1 VRRRIIFL
9 VALPAVAAIVRVAS
23 QQLEKRGHP
32 QAGQR
37 ARRAADAIRPQRKK
51 AGA

>member
-1 VRRRIIFL
+1 MRRKIIFL
-9 VALPAVAAIVRVAS
+9 VALPAAAAVVRAVS

-37 ARRAADAIRPQRKK
+37 ARRAADAIRPSRRKAK
-51 AGA
+51 A